1 MKNPVIAMN
10 LRRMFDAKSSRKTF
24 HRIIHLHK
32 IYIINIIKYLTL
44 IRNTYIL
51 SKRQ

>member
-10 LRRMFDAKSSRKTF
+10 LRRMFDANQAGKH

-32 IYIINIIKYLTL
+32 IYIINIIKYLKL